1 MGVNVG
7 CNLFRLSIFFP
18 WHAKDVLVRFQLH
31 FVRTVISFSPC
42 VEIVRARAIWE
53 EVVKGI
59 GSSATALMERID
71 DLCDPERI
79 EDANMLEEMREK
91 YRNEITVRTKSS
103 WWRKLLQVSG

>member
-1 MGVNVG
+1 M
-7 CNLFRLSIFFP
+7 
-18 WHAKDVLVRFQLH
+18 
-31 FVRTVISFSPC
+31 
-42 VEIVRARAIWE
+42 ARAIWE

-59 GSSATALMERID
+59 GPSATALMERID

-103 WWRKLLQVSG
+103 WWRKLLQVSGRGWGSDLRGGGRNFAIDRKSGYLIIFD

>member
-1 MGVNVG
+1 MGKRIKV
-7 CNLFRLSIFFP
+7 P
-18 WHAKDVLVRFQLH
+18 E
-31 FVRTVISFSPC
+31 
-42 VEIVRARAIWE
+42 VEVVRARAIWE

-59 GSSATALMERID
+59 GPSATALMERID